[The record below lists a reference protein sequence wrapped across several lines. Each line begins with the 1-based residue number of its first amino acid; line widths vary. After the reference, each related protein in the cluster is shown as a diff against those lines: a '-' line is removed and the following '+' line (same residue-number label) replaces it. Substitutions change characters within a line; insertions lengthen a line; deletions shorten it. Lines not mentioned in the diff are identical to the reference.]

1 MTLYSILATALD
13 MPDYAQKTERI
24 LRIPVL
30 FTVIYVFGGLFA
42 GLHFDYPQKLRYLFE
57 NYAIVRFIGLFAL
70 AYTATGEI
78 EYTIAAMIIFSIIMN
93 LFRNKEEREKYPLG
107 I

>member
-13 MPDYAQKTERI
+13 LPDYAQKTEKI
-24 LRIPVL
+24 LRIPVI
-30 FTVIYVFGGLFA
+30 FTVIYIFGGLFA
-42 GLHFDYPQKLRYLFE
+42 GLHFDYPKKLRYLFE
-57 NYAIVRFIGLFAL
+57 NYAIIRFLGLFAL

-78 EYTIAAMIIFSIIMN
+78 EFSIAAIIIFVIIMN
-93 LFRNKEEREKYPLG
+93 LFRSEEEKVKYPLG